1 MSTKNKIS
9 LKKLAEFNTVWHEE
23 SALVFKSAKELVI
36 VGKLVNKKIVP
47 LQEDDIQLC
56 DKYRFKYIVPVEEE
70 EDAEEEG
77 EEEDAEEEEVVEGE
91 AEGEAEG
98 GEEEAEQSDDASV
111 PVNDNTGYKEE
122 VVVESAP
129 KEEVVAVVQEVVA
142 VVVEEKQQQGGDE
155 FANAVHN
162 ISKLW
167 DTTNSKYRSQI
178 TRLENDLATT
188 RKELEELHDKYN
200 KMKVKFDGI
209 KQLFS
214 V

>member
-1 MSTKNKIS
+1 MTTKNKIS

-56 DKYRFKYIVPVEEE
+56 DKYRFKYQVAVVEEE
-70 EDAEEEG
+70 EDDVVDEGEGEEEEG
-77 EEEDAEEEEVVEGE
+77 EVTGEEATGEEDEVSEEEKPDVTPAPVDT
-91 AEGEAEG
+91 ADK
-98 GEEEAEQSDDASV
+98 EEEQ
-111 PVNDNTGYKEE
+111 EE
-122 VVVESAP
+122 VSDAVP
-129 KEEVVAVVQEVVA
+129 KKMDEVIV
-142 VVVEEKQQQGGDE
+142 DE
-155 FANAVHN
+155 FTDAVHN
-162 ISKLW
+162 ITKIW

-178 TRLENDLATT
+178 IHLESDLAKT
-188 RKELEELHDKYN
+188 KQELEELHDKYN